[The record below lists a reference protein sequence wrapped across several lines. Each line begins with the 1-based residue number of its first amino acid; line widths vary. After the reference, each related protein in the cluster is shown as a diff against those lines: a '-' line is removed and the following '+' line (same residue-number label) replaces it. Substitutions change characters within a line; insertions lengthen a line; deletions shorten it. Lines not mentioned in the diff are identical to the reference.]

1 MQALAFRRVT
11 VVRCDPDHRFDQTTR
26 FVANRHET
34 EAALLLTRPGWKRRR
49 VVRGTAVASVAACL
63 TLLAACG
70 GSGSGSASA
79 QTGAT
84 SVSKATGHL
93 GQMQTAQTAQVGIV
107 NQPPFSGQSPTGGT
121 VGFSPELAQ
130 QILKDLG
137 VPKLTTIVGQYGDM
151 IPGLQ
156 AGRWDF
162 VGASLVITPQ
172 RCSQVIFSDPIVSD
186 MVKLAYTGSSAASSL
201 KDLIAN
207 PNIKVG
213 ILTGSTYIKTFEAA
227 GLPDSRLVQF
237 NDIRSG
243 LDGVLA
249 GRADVLAGSASGFN
263 IQGIDSK
270 IKFTKG
276 LTDVP
281 PSISAFAFK
290 QSDTDLRDSFNADL
304 KKLQKNDTYA
314 KILKKW
320 GFTGTEINGLTTQQ
334 ACQSS

>member
-1 MQALAFRRVT
+1 M
-11 VVRCDPDHRFDQTTR
+11 
-26 FVANRHET
+26 
-34 EAALLLTRPGWKRRR
+34 LLTRPTWKRRR
-49 VVRGTAVASVAACL
+49 TARNAAVASVVACAS
-63 TLLAACG
+63 LLAACG
-70 GSGSGSASA
+70 GGGGSSAST
-79 QTGAT
+79 QSGAT

-93 GQMQTAQTAQVGIV
+93 GELQTAGTATIGIV

-137 VPKLTTIVGQYGDM
+137 VPKMTSIVGQYGDM

-156 AGRWDF
+156 AGRWDM
-162 VGASLVITPQ
+162 VGASLVVQPA
-172 RCSQVIFSDPIVSD
+172 RCQQVIFSDPIVSD
-186 MVKLAYTGSSAASSL
+186 VVKLAYTGSTAAPSTL

-207 PNIKVG
+207 PDLKVG

-227 GLPDSRLVQF
+227 GLPESRFVQF

-263 IQGIDSK
+263 IPGIDSK
-270 IKFTKG
+270 IKLTKG
-276 LTDVP
+276 LSDIP

-290 QSDTDLRDSFNADL
+290 QSDTDFRDAVNADL
-304 KKLQKNDTYA
+304 AKLKKNGDYT

-320 GFTGTEINGLTTQQ
+320 GFTGHEVDGLTTKQGCS
-334 ACQSS
+334 AS